1 VLEVAAAGGHN
12 LLFMGPPGSG
22 KTMLARL
29 LPTLLPSLEFCEAV
43 ELTSIHSVAGLV
55 EPEKGVV
62 DTRPFRAPHHSV
74 SAAGLVGGGDLPR
87 PGEVSLAHL
96 GVLFLDEIAEYRRS
110 TLEALR
116 QPLEDGCVCIARV
129 RARVWFP
136 ARPMVV
142 AAANPCPCGYR
153 DHPTRSCRCSDLA
166 QQRYLDR
173 LSGPLLDRIDL
184 QVAVPPVQVG
194 QLSSR
199 ARGESSAS
207 VRERVVAARDRQS
220 RRRQLGE
227 TAAAVNAHLGPREID
242 TVAMPD
248 REGRKMLELAV
259 RRLGLSARGYLKV
272 LRVARTIADLEMSDR
287 VRSVHVAE
295 ALQARLFD
303 RELARTA

>member
-1 VLEVAAAGGHN
+1 
-12 LLFMGPPGSG
+12 
-22 KTMLARL
+22 
-29 LPTLLPSLEFCEAV
+29 
-43 ELTSIHSVAGLV
+43 
-55 EPEKGVV
+55 
-62 DTRPFRAPHHSV
+62 
-74 SAAGLVGGGDLPR
+74 
-87 PGEVSLAHL
+87 
-96 GVLFLDEIAEYRRS
+96 
-110 TLEALR
+110 
-116 QPLEDGCVCIARV
+116 
-129 RARVWFP
+129 
-136 ARPMVV
+136 MVV